1 MFGFFFG
8 GWGFFNSEGWGVGWR
23 WGKLG
28 CWFYSL
34 SNGSVHLQ
42 SSQPIILS
50 FLHPY
55 CCYWQISLF
64 TSISISIHVSFL
76 FLRPMILK
84 INDIHTFCSLSLYCQ
99 HTQNQILKASIETQ
113 HPNNIPDLLDSFYQ
127 LVLGHRFVKKH
138 VHKSNPER
146 GRRSVPGL
154 PFLLF
159 PCYI

>member
-1 MFGFFFG
+1 MLVLFSFKWECTSTIISADYFIFSSPILLLLT
-8 GWGFFNSEGWGVGWR
+8 NIT
-23 WGKLG
+23 
-28 CWFYSL
+28 FYL
-34 SNGSVHLQ
+34 HLY
-42 SSQPIILS
+42 LV
-50 FLHPY
+50 
-55 CCYWQISLF
+55 
-64 TSISISIHVSFL
+64 HVSFL

-84 INDIHTFCSLSLYCQ
+84 INDIHAFCSLSLYCQ